1 MEKNIA
7 TEKLEPGMKLSKPVY
22 VEGTHIVL
30 INKDVTLDAS
40 NIDILKQLGIAGAFI
55 YEDGRRAAAPE
66 KNETSRKSESVSK
79 ILVVDDEAEICHYIK
94 DVLENSG
101 YSVVCANSAGEA
113 WELIT
118 KDCLI
123 DTLFLDLMM
132 PEVSGLDLLK
142 RVRAEIKRNINVVIV
157 TAKKSM
163 QDMIM
168 AKELGISGYLTKP
181 FDPQKL
187 VVIAN
192 QASCDNKTI

>member
-7 TEKLEPGMKLSKPVY
+7 AVELEPGMRLSKPVY

-30 INKDVTLDAS
+30 INKDVILDAS
-40 NIDILKQLGIAGAFI
+40 NINILKQLGISGAFI
-55 YEDGRRAAAPE
+55 YEDGRPSAATEKPE
-66 KNETSRKSESVSK
+66 AACGVEPVSK

-101 YSVVCANSAGEA
+101 YRVVCANSADEA
-113 WELIT
+113 WEKIIN
-118 KDCLI
+118 DGLI

-132 PEVSGLDLLK
+132 PGVGGLDLLK
-142 RVRAEIKRNINVVIV
+142 RIRAEIKRNINVVIV

-163 QDMIM
+163 QDVIM